1 MTTTVGRSGR
11 PPQPRSLEPGEP
23 GPGLSSGSR
32 LRWRT
37 TRVADPGP
45 LLELLARRSPSA
57 SPLAWVRRGEG
68 LVGWGE
74 AARVQAGGEHRF
86 ATAAAAWRDLVL
98 GAPVVD
104 DVRLPG
110 TGPVAFTSLSFDAS
124 SAGGGVLVVPEVLV
138 GRRGD
143 VVWVTTAEPVDSPV
157 GSASASAASAVAAG
171 DPVEPVHGPG
181 GVRYADG
188 ALCGPRWATAV
199 ARAVARIQ
207 AGELEK
213 VVLARDLV
221 AEAEHP
227 VDARWLLARL
237 AEAYPSCWSFSVD
250 GLVGA
255 TPELL
260 VRRERGLVH
269 SRVLAGTIR
278 RTGDEQRDA
287 ALAGSLA
294 RSGKD
299 LEEHEYA
306 VRSVVSALAPHCRTT
321 TAPDAPFVLHL
332 PNVMHLASDV
342 TGVLDDARPGGAPG
356 VLELAAALHPTAAV
370 CGTPTPAAAALI
382 AELEGMDRDR
392 YAGPVGWVDAGGDGE
407 VGLALRCAR
416 IDPDDA
422 RRVRLFA
429 GCGVVAGSDPMA
441 ELAESDAKLVP
452 VRDAL
457 GGA

>member
-1 MTTTVGRSGR
+1 MTTTVGRPGR
-11 PPQPRSLEPGEP
+11 PPQPRSLEPGVP
-23 GPGLSSGSR
+23 GAGLSSGGR

-45 LLELLARRSPSA
+45 LLEVLARRSPST

-68 LVGWGE
+68 LVGWGQ
-74 AARVQAGGEHRF
+74 AARVAAGGEHRF
-86 ATAAAAWRDLVL
+86 ATAAHAWRDLVL

-110 TGPVAFTSLSFDAS
+110 TGPVAFTSLSFDAA
-124 SAGGGVLVVPEVLV
+124 SAGGGVLVVPEVVV

-143 VVWVTTAEPVDSPV
+143 VVWVTTAEPVDAPV
-157 GSASASAASAVAAG
+157 TGPGADVGGGSAAA
-171 DPVEPVHGPG
+171 VEPVRGPG
-181 GVRYADG
+181 AVRYADG

-213 VVLARDLV
+213 VVLARDLL
-221 AEAEHP
+221 AEAERE

-237 AEAYPSCWSFSVD
+237 AQAYPSCWSFSVD

-287 ALAGSLA
+287 ALAGSLS

-342 TGVLDDARPGGAPG
+342 TGVLDDARDGGAPG

-370 CGTPTPAAAALI
+370 CGTPTPEAAAVI

-392 YAGPVGWVDAGGDGE
+392 YAGPVGWVDADGDGE

>member
-1 MTTTVGRSGR
+1 MTTTVGRPGR
-11 PPQPRSLEPGEP
+11 PPRPRALEPG
-23 GPGLSSGSR
+23 GADVASSSGGG

-45 LLELLARRSPSA
+45 LLDLLARRATAA

-74 AARVQAGGEHRF
+74 AARVQSGGEHRF

-110 TGPVAFTSLSFDAS
+110 TGPVAFTSLSFDAA
-124 SAGGGVLVVPEVLV
+124 SAAAGVLVVPEVLV

-157 GSASASAASAVAAG
+157 AASGAAAAAAVASG
-171 DPVEPVHGPG
+171 DPVEPVRGPG
-181 GVRYADG
+181 AVRYADG

-221 AEAEHP
+221 AEAEHA

-237 AEAYPSCWSFSVD
+237 ADAYPSCWSFSVD

-278 RTGDEQRDA
+278 RTGDEERDA

-370 CGTPTPAAAALI
+370 CGTPTAAAAALI
-382 AELEGMDRDR
+382 TELEGMDRDR
-392 YAGPVGWVDAGGDGE
+392 YAGPVGWVDGSGDGE
-407 VGLALRCAR
+407 IGLALRCAR
-416 IDPDDA
+416 IDGADP